1 MNIRELDPVCEGLR
15 IVTKPVDFA
24 PRTVLSNSLAFGGAN
39 VALALRKFEE
49 N

>member
-1 MNIRELDPVCEGLR
+1 MNITELDPVCDGMR
-15 IVTKPVDFA
+15 IVTKPIDFA

-39 VALALRKFEE
+39 VALVLQQFSE

>member
-1 MNIRELDPVCEGLR
+1 MNITELDPVCDGLR
-15 IVTKPVDFA
+15 VVTKPVDSA

-39 VALALRKFEE
+39 VALVFRKFGE